1 MKLAPIYVP
10 PQHLSLVC
18 YFFLILYWF
27 FLGNHSFTHNS
38 FTQKHLLALHF
49 SNMEIKT
56 NFQKLH
62 LNNQRATIS
71 STTNIQILSQII
83 FPLFWLF
90 PLFCRN
96 LGARSLATTW
106 PQRKTLAT
114 QKATLSVQS
123 KNGSFSRRTPPMN
136 VWSVN
141 EGNLILFFLY

>member
-1 MKLAPIYVP
+1 MKLPPYIY
-10 PQHLSLVC
+10 HLKTCHLLLTSSLSFIG
-18 YFFLILYWF
+18 FFWAMTVLHITGL
-27 FLGNHSFTHNS
+27 
-38 FTQKHLLALHF
+38 QKHLLGLHF

-83 FPLFWLF
+83 FPLFSLF